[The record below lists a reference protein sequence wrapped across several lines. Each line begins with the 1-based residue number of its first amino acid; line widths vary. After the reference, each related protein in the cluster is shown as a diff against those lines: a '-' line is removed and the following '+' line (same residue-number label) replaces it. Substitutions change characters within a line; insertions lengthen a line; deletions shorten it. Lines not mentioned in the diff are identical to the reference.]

1 MKKLIGGGLMALA
14 LGLTIAPVAGAITPD
29 EWGMDDGI
37 GVGTRTPGTHCLAS
51 EAHQW
56 ADPADRSR
64 YALWCPPPA
73 FVWIPVVGS

>member
-56 ADPADRSR
+56 ADNPDSSG
-64 YALWCPPPA
+64 YALWCPPPV
-73 FVWIPVVGS
+73 FVWIPVK

>member
-14 LGLTIAPVAGAITPD
+14 LGLVAAPRAQAAPITPD

-37 GVGTRTPGTHCLAS
+37 GVGIRTAGTHCLAS

-56 ADPADRSR
+56 ADP
-64 YALWCPPPA
+64 
-73 FVWIPVVGS
+73 G